1 MHADRWWKATGRP
14 VPALYWSQTHPA
26 ELVMRSLLTVVL
38 GVVLSLGVQAQGLE
52 TDDIN
57 LEVGHVDVKTG
68 VRVTKVVHS
77 PDEGLR
83 EVHLSLPRYTDDI
96 ETVVVRAK
104 NLQRQT
110 VVQRRPYELVDDYDN
125 DRYGLILYL
134 DEDHELP
141 LRLYLDA
148 RQQRP

>member
-1 MHADRWWKATGRP
+1 
-14 VPALYWSQTHPA
+14 
-26 ELVMRSLLTVVL
+26 MRSLLTVVL

-134 DEDHELP
+134 DEDHKLP